1 MHIEVRQ
8 LNKWFGAYHAVRD
21 VSFSV
26 EPGQLIGL
34 LGPSGG
40 GKTSVLR
47 MLAGLE
53 HPDRGE
59 ILFQGTV
66 VNDVPPQQ
74 RGIGFVFQN
83 YALFKHMN
91 VYDNIAFGLHIQKWP
106 KPRIRERVAELL
118 ELTGLSGVERRYPH
132 QLSGGQRQR
141 VAFARAL
148 APEPQLLLLDEPFA
162 AIDAKIR
169 QELRSWL
176 RELIE
181 RVGIT
186 SIFVTHDQDEA
197 IEVADEIMI
206 ISQGRVEQKGTPWE
220 IYKMPETPFVAE
232 FIGESTIL
240 NDIYALK
247 GFEMLNI
254 GGEMRILIR
263 PEYIEVGREGE
274 VRLASASESGRVKAV
289 HFRGSEWMVEVQV
302 GDLVLKT
309 YRSLERPQLQAG
321 EQVQVLIHRVYMFE
335 GDESWVVENRY
346 KTEPLPVHITG

>member
-91 VYDNIAFGLHIQKWP
+91 VYDNIAFGCIF
-106 KPRIRERVAELL
+106 RN
-118 ELTGLSGVERRYPH
+118 G
-132 QLSGGQRQR
+132 
-141 VAFARAL
+141 
-148 APEPQLLLLDEPFA
+148 
-162 AIDAKIR
+162 
-169 QELRSWL
+169 RS
-176 RELIE
+176 R
-181 RVGIT
+181 G
-186 SIFVTHDQDEA
+186 FVN
-197 IEVADEIMI
+197 V
-206 ISQGRVEQKGTPWE
+206 
-220 IYKMPETPFVAE
+220 
-232 FIGESTIL
+232 
-240 NDIYALK
+240 
-247 GFEMLNI
+247 
-254 GGEMRILIR
+254 
-263 PEYIEVGREGE
+263 
-274 VRLASASESGRVKAV
+274 
-289 HFRGSEWMVEVQV
+289 
-302 GDLVLKT
+302 
-309 YRSLERPQLQAG
+309 
-321 EQVQVLIHRVYMFE
+321 
-335 GDESWVVENRY
+335 
-346 KTEPLPVHITG
+346 